1 MWRRKR
7 ILETKKMARNNIGI
21 RIPFTDYSMAYTYD
35 PAWGRHYRLK
45 GVAETHYRTEG
56 TPTDA
61 DNVLSTHSYDY
72 DPNGNLSSES
82 VSRKRYDNSTTTHIS
97 ERKMSWDGL
106 NRLRGLCDNG
116 YVSLYWYDADGNRT
130 VKEHLGGEA
139 VWVNGTPAGVNT
151 DTLTY
156 SIYPNPYISITG
168 DRWTKHY
175 YIGGERIASR
185 TGTLSG
191 FNSLY
196 AGDNYSAGH
205 HLGINVNYE
214 NICIAEEDSI
224 AAMYERFG
232 VPYEVQHA
240 ATRGEKSHLYI
251 PITKGN
257 GETAETSAE
266 VQDRNHPHLMDGG
279 QVYYFQRDHLGST
292 LTVTDSVGATVQR
305 VEYTPWGE
313 VFVELKPGSSGY
325 ETPYLFNGKEL
336 DDETGLYYYG
346 ARYYD
351 PKLSVWNSIDPLCEK
366 YYSISPYAYCGN
378 NPVIFIDPSGESPI
392 YDTEGNFLGTD
403 DHGIFGPYF
412 VMDKANFTQG
422 MSLIESGSYAI
433 SPYSLSKDVRE
444 KINSHYSRLS
454 SRPDYDGFVTISE
467 GVEWAKQHVGALKN
481 PTPDNMLYINTAELD
496 FGNLS
501 ASKFKENIPRSIDL
515 FDYGNDT
522 KSTKNPRLAATVYAL
537 GTVKMILINRETKA
551 VIIYNDYNG
560 TNGNRYTDYDW
571 NRGGSSKRDI
581 AVWLEKIRS
590 NIPEGAGFR
599 VYYYGVGHLNK

>member
-1 MWRRKR
+1 MQTLFIFQKSEWIIPW
-7 ILETKKMARNNIGI
+7 ILNKNPLVPKVLNQSSNMVE
-21 RIPFTDYSMAYTYD
+21 
-35 PAWGRHYRLK
+35 K
-45 GVAETHYRTEG
+45 GY
-56 TPTDA
+56 
-61 DNVLSTHSYDY
+61 
-72 DPNGNLSSES
+72 
-82 VSRKRYDNSTTTHIS
+82 
-97 ERKMSWDGL
+97 
-106 NRLRGLCDNG
+106 G
-116 YVSLYWYDADGNRT
+116 Y
-130 VKEHLGGEA
+130 LGGEA

-156 SIYPNPYISITG
+156 TIYPNPYITING
-168 DRWTKHY
+168 NRWTKHY
-175 YIGGERIASR
+175 YVGSERIASQ
-185 TGTLSG
+185 TGTISS
-191 FNSLY
+191 F
-196 AGDNYSAGH
+196 GDLNIPDSHAVGAS
-205 HLGINVNYE
+205 LGISISYGGKKQM
-214 NICIAEEDSI
+214 EEDSI
-224 AAMYERFG
+224 ASMYGRLG
-232 VPYEVQHA
+232 VPYEVQR
-240 ATRGEKSHLYI
+240 TRSGTAGSFLYL
-251 PITKGN
+251 P
-257 GETAETSAE
+257 AS
-266 VQDRNHPHLMDGG
+266 QDGG
-279 QVYYFQRDHLGST
+279 NTASGEAGSDRQRSHPNTLGDGAVYFYTRDHLGST

-346 ARYYD
+346 ARMYD
-351 PKLSVWNSIDPLCEK
+351 PILLTWNSIDPLCEK

-422 MSLIESGSYAI
+422 MSLVESGSYAI